1 MESARIKIKIGQ
13 HEFEAEGPSDVVQA
27 QFEIFKK
34 LIENEPKQNEQKPS
48 PLVPPAVP
56 PATTPAPGNNTE
68 IQLDRICKVEGRVI
82 SLTVKPE
89 SEAVAGMLIMLGH
102 KVYRDND
109 AVTASEI
116 KDGLE
121 RSGYRVER
129 LDRIMQP
136 LADDGSLVRIGARKG
151 TRYRFTNP
159 GFAKAQAAARKAI
172 SEVA

>member
-1 MESARIKIKIGQ
+1 MDNAKLKVKVGE
-13 HEFEAEGPSDVVQA
+13 HEFEAEGPSDIVQA
-27 QFEIFKK
+27 QFETFKK
-34 LIENEPKQNEQKPS
+34 LIDGGPKQETARKQEAPAATKPS
-48 PLVPPAVP
+48 QESELM
-56 PATTPAPGNNTE
+56 
-68 IQLDRICKVEGRVI
+68 LDRICKVAGRVV

-89 SEAVAGMLIMLGH
+89 LVTDAAMLVMLCQ
-102 KVYRDND
+102 RQFREIE

-121 RSGYRVER
+121 QSGYRIDR

-159 GFAKAQAAARKAI
+159 GFAKSQEIAR
-172 SEVA
+172 EVIAKFV

>member
-1 MESARIKIKIGQ
+1 MESARIKMKIGQ

-27 QFEIFKK
+27 QFEIFKN
-34 LIENEPKQNEQKPS
+34 LIENEPKQNEPK
-48 PLVPPAVP
+48 LNPAVLAIP
-56 PATTPAPGNNTE
+56 LATPLATGNNPE
-68 IQLDRICKVEGRVI
+68 IQLERICKVEGRIV

-102 KVYRDND
+102 KTYRDNE

-121 RSGYRVER
+121 RSGYRIER
-129 LDRIMQP
+129 LDRVMQP
-136 LADDGSLVRIGARKG
+136 LADEGSLVRIGARKG

-159 GFAKAQAAARKAI
+159 GLAKAQAAARKAI